1 MSALPGP
8 RLGTWIVSMILSGRC
23 AHLQSGCFTILS
35 CRIHN
40 TGYCGLSI
48 VAKHQGMLGHAQIQI
63 PPNYALGIEP
73 MTPFLGINVCRQ
85 THLFFDGKRQ
95 AIAAGNPPSEM
106 SPYLVHIWPAG
117 TLVIQLG
124 CARSVRF
131 SLVCTAR
138 THSTASTRMRLPSY
152 IGPLLAR
159 RRQTHENVCALLSV
173 LPFGEAMFFKD
184 CSKAEEQIVM
194 TMQGS

>member
-1 MSALPGP
+1 MSALAGS
-8 RLGTWIVSMILSGRC
+8 RLGTLSVSMILSGRC

-85 THLFFDGKRQ
+85 THLFFDGNRQ
-95 AIAAGNPPSEM
+95 AIAAGNPRFRNVAVSRAHM
-106 SPYLVHIWPAG
+106 ACWHLSHTIG
-117 TLVIQLG
+117 MCSQ
-124 CARSVRF
+124 CAF
-131 SLVCTAR
+131 LPCL
-138 THSTASTRMRLPSY
+138 HSTNTFHCIDSHEITLLHRPLACSTSTN
-152 IGPLLAR
+152 A
-159 RRQTHENVCALLSV
+159 
-173 LPFGEAMFFKD
+173 
-184 CSKAEEQIVM
+184 
-194 TMQGS
+194 